1 MEFVLDVHTHTL
13 ASGHAY
19 NTMSE
24 MACAAGKKGLQL
36 LGITEH
42 AVQMPG
48 TCCSFYFEN
57 LKMVDRNKYKE
68 SFGVELLLGT
78 ELNILDY
85 QGTIDMEERTL
96 KKMDVTIASIHP
108 PCYHSGTREENTQA
122 YLETIKNPYVN
133 IIGHPDDGRFKP
145 DYLALVQAAKEYGVL
160 LELNNNSLDPR
171 CFRQNGRENM
181 LEMLGYCKEYQAPVI
196 IGSDAHADDLV
207 GNHKYVEELL
217 KEIDFPEELVVN
229 RSVEELKKYVNK
241 YKVQ

>member
-1 MEFVLDVHTHTL
+1 MKYVLDVHTHTL

-19 NTMSE
+19 NTMAE
-24 MACAAGKKGLQL
+24 MACAAGRKGLQM

-42 AVQMPG
+42 AVEMPG
-48 TCCSFYFEN
+48 TCCTFYFEN
-57 LKMVDRNKYKE
+57 LKMVDRDKYKDCY
-68 SFGVELLLGT
+68 GVELLLGT

-108 PCYHSGTREENTQA
+108 PCYKSGTKEENTNA
-122 YLETIKNPYVN
+122 YLCAIKNHYVN

-145 DYLALVQAAKEYGVL
+145 DYRAVVQAAKEYKVL

-181 LEMLGYCKEYQAPVI
+181 LELLKYCKEYQAPVI
-196 IGSDAHADDLV
+196 IGSDAHVDDLV
-207 GNHKYVEELL
+207 GAHEFVEALL
-217 KEIDFPEELVVN
+217 KETEFPEELVVN
-229 RSVEELKKYVNK
+229 RSVEELKKYVNR
-241 YKVQ
+241 YR